1 MNLASGPL
9 TIRLHGIDAPESD
22 QPLGPAATKA
32 LRSLVEGRPL
42 EIEPIEQSDAY
53 DRMVAKV
60 FVHGD
65 DVNARMVETGYA
77 WGYRQYLR
85 REPGDEGYCRLEAG
99 ARAAGRGVWVG
110 SKAQWDPPWNHRARR
125 DGKEVADR
133 RYADETRERCMAAI
147 GEPRK
152 RGSVGSAAWQRQ
164 SARAGGLR
172 NKGCRQSLARSFRA
186 SALSGASLSDV
197 SRASRA
203 FALSP
208 SATQA
213 RPM

>member
-77 WGYRQYLR
+77 WAYRQGGACGWALKR
-85 REPGDEGYCRLEAG
+85 NGIRPGTVA
-99 ARAAGRGVWVG
+99 
-110 SKAQWDPPWNHRARR
+110 R
-125 DGKEVADR
+125 DGTAKRLPTDA
-133 RYADETRERCMAAI
+133 TRTKP
-147 GEPRK
+147 GN
-152 RGSVGSAAWQRQ
+152 AAWLPLVSRELGRP
-164 SARAGGLR
+164 SYAPTRIDTKKGERWFCSVAEAKRAGW
-172 NKGCRQSLARSFRA
+172 RA
-186 SALSGASLSDV
+186 
-197 SRASRA
+197 
-203 FALSP
+203 P
-208 SATQA
+208 K
-213 RPM
+213 